1 MAGLELDIVALLA
14 LVAVAAGFVDAIA
27 GGGGMI
33 TVPALMLAGLD
44 PVTAVAT
51 NKLQGTFGVAVATHR
66 FARAGMIDWR
76 GAAPLAAVAGV
87 AAVVGALAVK
97 VLPVSLVAAAMP
109 ILLIAIAVYFALSR
123 KVRDEDA
130 RARIGR
136 LAFTVA
142 IVAPVGFYDGLLG
155 PGAGSFY
162 MLGFVTLLGF
172 GVVRA
177 TAHTKLLNF
186 ASNLGGLALFAATGA
201 VLWPL
206 GLAMAA
212 GQLVGARLGAG
223 MALRHGARLIR
234 PLIVAVCCLMALRLL
249 LDGANPLGQWLRGL
263 LP

>member
-14 LVAVAAGFVDAIA
+14 LVAVGAGFVDAIA

-44 PVTAVAT
+44 PVSAVAT

-76 GAAPLAAVAGV
+76 DAATLACVASV
-87 AAVVGALAVK
+87 AAIAGALAVR
-97 VLPVSLVAAAMP
+97 VLPVTLVAAAMP
-109 ILLIAIAVYFALSR
+109 VLLIAVAVYFALSR

-130 RARIGR
+130 RARISR
-136 LAFTVA
+136 LAFTLAV
-142 IVAPVGFYDGLLG
+142 VVPVGFYDGLLG

-212 GQLVGARLGAG
+212 GQLVGARLGASL
-223 MALRHGARLIR
+223 ALRHGARLIR
-234 PLIVAVCCLMALRLL
+234 PLIVVVCCLMALRLL
-249 LDGANPLGQWLRGL
+249 LDSANPLGQWLLSL